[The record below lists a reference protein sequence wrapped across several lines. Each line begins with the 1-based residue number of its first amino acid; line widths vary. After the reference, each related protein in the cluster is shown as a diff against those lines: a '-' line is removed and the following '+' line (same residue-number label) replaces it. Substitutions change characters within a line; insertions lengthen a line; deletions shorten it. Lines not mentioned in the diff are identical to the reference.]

1 MKVIINNAEMVP
13 TPKKGTI
20 IRFGDCGLFVIGI
33 YVGRSDDNGYMVVV
47 LQHNA
52 TPPGTLKTYKELS
65 RWSRLEESI
74 TPVKYEDIWNNSDEE
89 PEDYEWIPETEIEDV
104 YGIDFMESLP
114 NIDDGEMV
122 EIRIKCTAEKC
133 E

>member
-1 MKVIINNAEMVP
+1 MRIPITSPIGKWWVAAVP
-13 TPKKGTI
+13 DG
-20 IRFGDCGLFVIGI
+20 GL
-33 YVGRSDDNGYMVVV
+33 YVTDG
-47 LQHNA
+47 
-52 TPPGTLKTYKELS
+52 
-65 RWSRLEESI
+65 
-74 TPVKYEDIWNNSDEE
+74 DEE

-114 NIDDGEMV
+114 NIDDGKMI

>member
-65 RWSRLEESI
+65 RCSLSLDLELELRLTMATI
-74 TPVKYEDIWNNSDEE
+74 I
-89 PEDYEWIPETEIEDV
+89 
-104 YGIDFMESLP
+104 
-114 NIDDGEMV
+114 
-122 EIRIKCTAEKC
+122 
-133 E
+133 

>member
-52 TPPGTLKTYKELS
+52 TPPGTLKTYKEFDYL
-65 RWSRLEESI
+65 
-74 TPVKYEDIWNNSDEE
+74 KDISEFGHENPHN
-89 PEDYEWIPETEIEDV
+89 
-104 YGIDFMESLP
+104 
-114 NIDDGEMV
+114 
-122 EIRIKCTAEKC
+122 
-133 E
+133 

>member
-52 TPPGTLKTYKELS
+52 TPPGDAPTATGGGSWRGNDNKFLWTS
-65 RWSRLEESI
+65 ATDDVFR
-74 TPVKYEDIWNNSDEE
+74 DCF
-89 PEDYEWIPETEIEDV
+89 IPTTTI
-104 YGIDFMESLP
+104 
-114 NIDDGEMV
+114 
-122 EIRIKCTAEKC
+122 
-133 E
+133 